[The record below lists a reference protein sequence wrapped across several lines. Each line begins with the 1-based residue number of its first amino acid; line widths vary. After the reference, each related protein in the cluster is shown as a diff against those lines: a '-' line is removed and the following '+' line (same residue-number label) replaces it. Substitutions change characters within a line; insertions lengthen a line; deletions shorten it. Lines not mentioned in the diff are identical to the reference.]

1 MNEIIRP
8 LGDGQIEIS
17 DGLRSAG
24 EQVLAYLQRHF
35 PMGMWTITR
44 VIGERWILLQVN
56 DRDYSVKK
64 HSVIRWSDAFC
75 SRMVRGEGP
84 WFAPDVSLVAS
95 YMSAPIG
102 QRLEIGAYVGVP
114 LVLPSGEFF
123 GTLCGIDRASR
134 DEFDALLPDTAKL
147 IGNLL
152 SLVIAHERSAL
163 AADRRLSDV
172 LEESKTDALTGLAN
186 RRGWDER
193 LALEEQSLEVLGDT
207 ASLIVLDLDDLKA
220 VNDRQGHASG
230 DKMLQRTAEAIRSCV
245 RSSDYVARV
254 GGDEF
259 MILASD
265 CDRECVDRF
274 VQRIEEQ
281 LDEMNIRASI
291 GSAVRLPDRSLSQ
304 AQALADKRMYAEKRE
319 GKNRRRA

>member
-1 MNEIIRP
+1 MNEINHP

-24 EQVLAYLQRHF
+24 EQVLAYLQGHF
-35 PMGMWTITR
+35 TMGLWTITR
-44 VIGERWILLQVN
+44 LIGERWILLQVN
-56 DRDYSVKK
+56 DRAYSVKSN
-64 HSVIRWSDAFC
+64 SVIRSSDSFC

-84 WFAPDVSLVAS
+84 CFAPDASLFDS
-95 YMSAPIG
+95 YTAAPIG

-134 DEFDALLPDTAKL
+134 DEFDALLPDTVKL
-147 IGNLL
+147 IGSLL

-193 LALEEQSLEVLGDT
+193 LALEEKSLEVLGDT

-220 VNDRQGHASG
+220 VNDRHGHALG

-259 MILASD
+259 MILVSD
-265 CDRECVDRF
+265 CDAACVDRF
-274 VQRIEEQ
+274 VQRIDEQ
-281 LDEMNIRASI
+281 LDQMDIRASI
-291 GSAVRLPDRSLSQ
+291 GSAVRLPGRSLSE
-304 AQALADKRMYAEKRE
+304 AQALADERMYAEKRE
-319 GKNRRRA
+319 SKDRRSA